1 MIRSNARPDGPRPGN
16 PAQPAQRGCRG
27 SDDRVRSAG
36 RYFVLSDFVLS
47 VILLVSWTA
56 FLLLVALR
64 G

>member
-36 RYFVLSDFVLS
+36 RYFVLS